1 MEQFDIDMNN
11 KVLKKVLEGLYDT
24 IAKERRASTPYKDLF
39 KKSDD
44 MSEFLREINHKM
56 MSIILN
62 ASQVLL
68 DKYHEC
74 PNEVYDILKALP
86 LISDYMEKRVI
97 EEEGLTCCVDKV
109 YYLLSQRMNELLKSE
124 GTEIEIEKEKKRMEK
139 IDAEIAEIEKGKKMT
154 EVKETLFLNEKFEEI
169 LEWRDPRDVSYVIYD
184 NDEVE
189 LCTPHD
195 TSYPFITAEEIQR
208 LAEII
213 KIREKPSINI
223 HLDFYDKLG
232 VNHGTEALEDLEDSI
247 RDLLRSK
254 GFGEFTIEDG
264 YTGNMTANGRGEK
277 EEEE

>member
-11 KVLKKVLEGLYDT
+11 KVLKKVLEDLYDV
-24 IAKERRASTPYKDLF
+24 IAKERRASTPYKNLF
-39 KKSDD
+39 KKSDN
-44 MSEFLREINHKM
+44 MSEFLRDINHEM
-56 MSIILN
+56 MNIILN

-86 LISDYMEKRVI
+86 LVSDYMEKRVI

-109 YYLLSQRMNELLKSE
+109 YYLLSQRMNELLKPE
-124 GTEIEIEKEKKRMEK
+124 EIEIEKEKKRMEK

-154 EVKETLFLNEKFEEI
+154 EVKKTLFLNEKFEEI
-169 LEWRDPRDVSYVIYD
+169 VEWRDPRDVSYVIYD
-184 NDEVE
+184 NEEVE
-189 LCTPHD
+189 LCIPHD

-208 LAEII
+208 LTEIM
-213 KIREKPSINI
+213 KIGEKPSINI

-232 VNHGTEALEDLEDSI
+232 VSHGTEALEDLEDSI

-264 YTGNMTANGRGEK
+264 YTGNITANGKR
-277 EEEE
+277 EEEEEE